1 VRKKV
6 TKDKDG
12 HDMIQETIINS
23 DGSKAVVMRKKYTD
37 SDGNEIIEE
46 EKIDQNG
53 MRIIVKTKKGKNGE
67 DIVEE
72 IRIASDG
79 K

>member
-37 SDGNEIIEE
+37 SDGNEITEE
-46 EKIDQNG
+46 EKFDQNG

-72 IRIASDG
+72 IRIAPDG